1 MRKYAALILVVFT
14 AGCAGSL
21 QSTAVTPQQRLYAAY
36 GDYIV
41 YGQIVMQAVADPLT
55 LPETKA
61 ALKDVDRRTYKAIQI
76 ARTAYERG
84 ALTEFSLALAETG
97 LRELRT
103 RLVAEG
109 RLKQ

>member
-1 MRKYAALILVVFT
+1 MRKYAALLLLVVV
-14 AGCAGSL
+14 AGCGSL
-21 QSTAVTPQQRLYAAY
+21 QSVAVTPQQRLFAAY

-41 YGQIVMQAVADPLT
+41 YGQIVLQAAEDPLT

-61 ALKDVDRRTYKAIQI
+61 ALKEVDRRAYKAIQI

-84 ALTEFSLALAETG
+84 ELTEVTLVLAETG
-97 LRELRT
+97 LRELKT
-103 RLVAEG
+103 RLVAER